1 MRYRPVGKS
10 GVVVSAISLGLA
22 EDGLKRGPADWTNL
36 IFAALENGINCFEVL
51 THSAAIAEGI
61 ARALSVVDRELI
73 FIGWRL
79 GQVSSASGPVQSFS
93 SEAIVG
99 QLRAVLGRS
108 GMGYLDVAMLDE
120 PAGGQVTP
128 EAMVTLKQAQ
138 QSGYVRMLGIAGRD
152 DSVET
157 YMRTGDFD
165 VLGTPFNLTSGWTE
179 RNWLRTAAKYDLG
192 VFGYEPYP
200 IDFHRAVSAA
210 LRQPKKGRVDAL
222 QGCGSYMFLDAT
234 HGWTAEEICLAFA
247 LTEPSLA
254 TVQLFA
260 PALDRLERLAET
272 PEREMPPGLS
282 AQIEMARFSP
292 APQVQP
298 ERQRA

>member
-10 GVVVSAISLGLA
+10 AVVVSAISLGLA

-51 THSAAIAEGI
+51 TNSAAIAEGI
-61 ARALSVVDRELI
+61 ARALSVVERELI

-93 SEAIVG
+93 PEAIVG

-120 PAGGQVTP
+120 PAADQVTP
-128 EAMVTLKQAQ
+128 EAMATLRQARR
-138 QSGYVRMLGIAGRD
+138 SGYLRMLGIAGRD
-152 DSVET
+152 DSVEA

-179 RNWLRTAAKYDLG
+179 RNWLRTAGKYDLG

-200 IDFHRAVSAA
+200 IDFHRSVSAA

-222 QGCGSYMFLDAT
+222 HGCGSYMFLDAT
-234 HGWTAEEICLAFA
+234 PNWTAEEICLAYA

-282 AQIEMARFSP
+282 AQIEMARWSP
-292 APQVQP
+292 VPQAEP